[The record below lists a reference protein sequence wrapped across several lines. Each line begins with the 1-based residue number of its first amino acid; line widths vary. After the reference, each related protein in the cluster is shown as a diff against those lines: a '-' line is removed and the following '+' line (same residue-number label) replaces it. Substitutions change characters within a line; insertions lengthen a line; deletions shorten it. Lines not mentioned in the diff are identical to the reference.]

1 MPDVNDDA
9 PAQTGQRATAES
21 IERGGGGLDVDALL
35 ARVRSAT
42 TPPGTGRQAPTE
54 AAVTVGTPAPE
65 SRGDGDTAGAAATAA
80 PPEQGADSGSG
91 AGAGGPGSGTASG
104 VRSEGSS
111 PGTASGGSVGT
122 ASGGSVGTASGG
134 SVSTASGGSTGAAS
148 GGSAGT
154 ASRRSTGTAS
164 GGTDTESPGSGG
176 ASVPLLRRAD
186 RADALRDVDALAAAI
201 ASAAAPYVPDGHLP
215 LDADFFDAGGSSVG
229 AVELVAEL
237 ERLLGTEV
245 ALDDVFADARPRSL
259 ARRWLSATGPGT
271 ALATPVAPEAPVTE
285 TSPAAQSAPVDGRA
299 AAGATRLG
307 GPAPGRPATPANA
320 GAVAAST
327 RPVTSA
333 DGRAVP
339 VTTRP
344 AASADERTVAT
355 TTVPAAPGGGRT
367 AATTTRPAAHGSVT
381 ATLTTCEGTSP
392 GTFEGTSPGTSEYT
406 RPATSAGPR
415 TEPPA
420 RALPAVAPRPLPVPS
435 PRTPPFTAATREPD
449 GRAAAFATARSEDLD
464 QILADLA
471 LADRLPWTGAPEPLP
486 PRRVLLTGATGFLGG
501 HMLLDLLRHTDAHV
515 HCLVRAADEESAT
528 ARLGEHLRSYRL
540 PWSSEVRRRVTV
552 LPGDIRSPRL
562 GLSDELWDTLAHEL
576 DSVVGVAAAVD
587 FLRGYQSLRRSNVL
601 GALTLAELAAT
612 GRPKP
617 LHHISSIAVFNEVGI
632 ASMGEDD
639 PLARIDRLVSGYD
652 QSKWAAEVALRRARD
667 HGLVVTA
674 LRPGGIGGHTRTGA
688 YNPQDLSSGLISAF
702 GRFRTVPAF
711 RHLNAAP
718 VDWVSRVA
726 VAAVCDP
733 DAWGHDYN
741 LTGVPNTLDDVVRDM
756 ALGGMHVRVQGWD
769 EWRAD
774 TLARLDAEPMPE
786 LAFLG
791 RVLRSPTALKLC
803 EATLTGPAATDDRT
817 TALVETLALPGA
829 ARYDARAQLS
839 TFERLAEDGLARLPG
854 KDDQPYLWFAETT
867 EGSVGPVGAQP
878 EVPCSMALTLS
889 IASMYQLVK
898 ERRVDVAGTLTCT
911 ALHPE
916 PLTVDHG
923 DLWVRPEE
931 GIPQEHGMRH
941 QLLRYRLSLRD
952 ADGGR
957 WWLEGHKYARARR
970 DVWRQA
976 RALSV
981 EIGREGEPAT
991 LAGEMVVPADRYVR
1005 DQIDGIKVD
1014 PRLTGPE
1021 KRAAKLTWLAWFG
1034 AEVGRGLLGPFARAA
1049 ADLLDLRRT
1058 PTLTEHKR

>member
-42 TPPGTGRQAPTE
+42 TPPGTGPHAPAD
-54 AAVTVGTPAPE
+54 AAVAVGVPGPA
-65 SRGDGDTAGAAATAA
+65 SHGDGDTAGAGATATQ
-80 PPEQGADSGSG
+80 PGPGTDSGSG
-91 AGAGGPGSGTASG
+91 AGADAPGSGTASG
-104 VRSEGSS
+104 ARSEGNS
-111 PGTASGGSVGT
+111 PGAASGSGVGT
-122 ASGGSVGTASGG
+122 ASGSS
-134 SVSTASGGSTGAAS
+134 
-148 GGSAGT
+148 
-154 ASRRSTGTAS
+154 
-164 GGTDTESPGSGG
+164 TDTESPGSGG
-176 ASVPLLRRAD
+176 ASGPAPLHAGG
-186 RADALRDVDALAAAI
+186 ADALRDVDALAAAI
-201 ASAAAPYVPDGHLP
+201 AAAAAPYVPDGQLP

-237 ERLLGTEV
+237 ERILGTEV
-245 ALDDVFADARPRSL
+245 GLDDVFADARPLSL
-259 ARRWLSATGPGT
+259 ARRWLPATGSGT
-271 ALATPVAPEAPVTE
+271 ALAIAPETPVVEP
-285 TSPAAQSAPVDGRA
+285 SPAAPSAPVDGRA
-299 AAGATRLG
+299 G
-307 GPAPGRPATPANA
+307 G
-320 GAVAAST
+320 AST
-327 RPVTSA
+327 GLVTPP
-333 DGRAVP
+333 DGRAVA

-344 AASADERTVAT
+344 AA
-355 TTVPAAPGGGRT
+355 T
-367 AATTTRPAAHGSVT
+367 AGTRPTRPAGPRPA
-381 ATLTTCEGTSP
+381 P
-392 GTFEGTSPGTSEYT
+392 PT
-406 RPATSAGPR
+406 RP
-415 TEPPA
+415 
-420 RALPAVAPRPLPVPS
+420 LPAVAPGPLPVPS
-435 PRTPPFTAATREPD
+435 PHTPPFTAAASAPD
-449 GRAAAFATARSEDLD
+449 GRAAAFATARPEDLD

-528 ARLGEHLRSYRL
+528 ARLGEQLRSYRL

-587 FLRGYQSLRRSNVL
+587 FLRGYPSLRRSNVL
-601 GALTLAELAAT
+601 GALALAELAAT

-733 DAWGHDYN
+733 DAWGYDYN

-774 TLARLDAEPMPE
+774 TLARLDAEPVPE

-817 TALVETLALPGA
+817 TALVESLGLPGA

-867 EGSVGPVGAQP
+867 EGSVGPVGAPP

-916 PLTVDHG
+916 PLTVEVG

-952 ADGGR
+952 ADGGS

-976 RALSV
+976 RALTV